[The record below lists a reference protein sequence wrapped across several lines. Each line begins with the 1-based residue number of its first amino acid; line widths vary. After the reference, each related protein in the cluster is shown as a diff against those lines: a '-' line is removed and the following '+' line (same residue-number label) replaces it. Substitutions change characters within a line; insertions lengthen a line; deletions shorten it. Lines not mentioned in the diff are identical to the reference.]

1 MASAFS
7 YHTVTS
13 VFRTVLILDNNND
26 GFGNILLLSSPY
38 NYIVR
43 SAVGCGYFNEK
54 QDLSNVS
61 RLC

>member
-1 MASAFS
+1 LASAFS

-43 SAVGCGYFNEK
+43 SAVGCGYFN
-54 QDLSNVS
+54 
-61 RLC
+61 